1 MKQWLL
7 GGLWAIFIIAASVVI
22 TLNFRPLYYWEM
34 EQMELAERTAYTEQQ
49 IRENYDILIDYQ
61 NFWGPDRLEMPDFPM
76 SDTGRIHFEEVKVIF
91 VTIEYLALIS
101 LLLAVTGTV
110 WLRRQGNGFLLRAAV
125 LTPALPVV
133 VGTAVAIN
141 WDWAFVTFHEIFFD
155 NDYWIFNAYTDP
167 VIRILPDIFF
177 LHCAVMILLLIL
189 LGGGMCLTL
198 YLLGRKKRS

>member
-101 LLLAVTGTV
+101 LLLAVAGTV

-133 VGTAVAIN
+133 VGAAVAIN

-189 LGGGMCLTL
+189 LGGGVCLTL

>member
-101 LLLAVTGTV
+101 LLLAVAGTV
-110 WLRRQGNGFLLRAAV
+110 WLRRQGNGYLLRAAV

-133 VGTAVAIN
+133 VGAAVAIN

-189 LGGGMCLTL
+189 LGGGICLTL